1 MNEVTVEDLGCN
13 NFYITHLYWILR
25 FIDLKK
31 FIPVRT
37 HDCHSHYSR
46 LSNRLFSPP
55 SSSSFKAAGGIAHA
69 QAMAAAMSAS
79 SAVVTPPRRG
89 RGSRGGGL
97 NRGRRLGLKLKRL
110 EGGAAGDFGVV
121 SGGGRGSRSRGGG
134 RGRPRGSAAAAIAA
148 AYSASDYHMN
158 LYLQQQQQQAAVAGG
173 GDFGRLGGGGSSG
186 LLGFTTGGCSSTPG
200 CGGLEDGGESSAADE
215 QFYAEAY
222 PGKLC
227 ALCNFSERSFLGQGE
242 MVRYTVVAS
251 EVNLEEY
258 ALKRK
263 AAAMETESGGGGAA
277 ESGGRKSPTAATT
290 PFKRKVRK
298 FTISGESNPQNGEP
312 PPDEL
317 DLIGYQVGVATNLL
331 LFFFSLVRSCQ
342 VSIEFSPKSAVYC

>member
-1 MNEVTVEDLGCN
+1 
-13 NFYITHLYWILR
+13 
-25 FIDLKK
+25 
-31 FIPVRT
+31 
-37 HDCHSHYSR
+37 
-46 LSNRLFSPP
+46 
-55 SSSSFKAAGGIAHA
+55 
-69 QAMAAAMSAS
+69 MAAAMSAS

-134 RGRPRGSAAAAIAA
+134 RGRPRGSAAAAMAA

-186 LLGFTTGGCSSTPG
+186 LLGFPGVGCSSSSPG
-200 CGGLEDGGESSAADE
+200 CGGLEDGGESADE

-227 ALCNFSERSFLGQGE
+227 ALCNLSERSFLGQGE

-263 AAAMETESGGGGAA
+263 AAAMETESSGGGAA
-277 ESGGRKSPTAATT
+277 ESGGRKSPTAAAT

-317 DLIGYQVGVATNLL
+317 DLIGYQVGICFCFLALA
-331 LFFFSLVRSCQ
+331 RSCQ
-342 VSIEFSPKSAVYC
+342 VSIEFSPKSAILC

>member
-1 MNEVTVEDLGCN
+1 M
-13 NFYITHLYWILR
+13 
-25 FIDLKK
+25 
-31 FIPVRT
+31 
-37 HDCHSHYSR
+37 
-46 LSNRLFSPP
+46 
-55 SSSSFKAAGGIAHA
+55 
-69 QAMAAAMSAS
+69 
-79 SAVVTPPRRG
+79 
-89 RGSRGGGL
+89 
-97 NRGRRLGLKLKRL
+97 
-110 EGGAAGDFGVV
+110 
-121 SGGGRGSRSRGGG
+121 
-134 RGRPRGSAAAAIAA
+134 AA

-158 LYLQQQQQQAAVAGG
+158 LYLQQQQQHAAVAGG

-186 LLGFTTGGCSSTPG
+186 LLGFPGVGCSSSSPG

-227 ALCNFSERSFLGQGE
+227 ALCNLSERSFLGQGE

-263 AAAMETESGGGGAA
+263 AAAMETESSGGAA
-277 ESGGRKSPTAATT
+277 ESGGRKSPTTATT

-331 LFFFSLVRSCQ
+331 LFFLAWCDYVRFSLKFR
-342 VSIEFSPKSAVYC
+342 

>member
-1 MNEVTVEDLGCN
+1 M
-13 NFYITHLYWILR
+13 
-25 FIDLKK
+25 
-31 FIPVRT
+31 
-37 HDCHSHYSR
+37 
-46 LSNRLFSPP
+46 
-55 SSSSFKAAGGIAHA
+55 
-69 QAMAAAMSAS
+69 
-79 SAVVTPPRRG
+79 
-89 RGSRGGGL
+89 
-97 NRGRRLGLKLKRL
+97 
-110 EGGAAGDFGVV
+110 
-121 SGGGRGSRSRGGG
+121 
-134 RGRPRGSAAAAIAA
+134 AA

-186 LLGFTTGGCSSTPG
+186 LLGFPGVGCSSSSPG

-227 ALCNFSERSFLGQGE
+227 ALCNLSERSFLGQGE

-263 AAAMETESGGGGAA
+263 AAAMESESGGGGSAA
-277 ESGGRKSPTAATT
+277 ESGGRKSPTAAAAT

-317 DLIGYQVGVATNLL
+317 DLIGYQVDVARNL
-331 LFFFSLVRSCQ
+331 FFSLARSCQ
-342 VSIEFSPKSAVYC
+342 VSIEFSLQRAVYRRAIKFRG

>member
-1 MNEVTVEDLGCN
+1 M
-13 NFYITHLYWILR
+13 
-25 FIDLKK
+25 
-31 FIPVRT
+31 
-37 HDCHSHYSR
+37 
-46 LSNRLFSPP
+46 
-55 SSSSFKAAGGIAHA
+55 
-69 QAMAAAMSAS
+69 
-79 SAVVTPPRRG
+79 
-89 RGSRGGGL
+89 
-97 NRGRRLGLKLKRL
+97 
-110 EGGAAGDFGVV
+110 
-121 SGGGRGSRSRGGG
+121 
-134 RGRPRGSAAAAIAA
+134 AA

-186 LLGFTTGGCSSTPG
+186 LLGFTGGCSSTPG
-200 CGGLEDGGESSAADE
+200 CGGLEDGGDSSAADE

-227 ALCNFSERSFLGQGE
+227 ALCNLSERSFLGQGE

-263 AAAMETESGGGGAA
+263 AAAMETESSGAA

-331 LFFFSLVRSCQ
+331 LFSFLAWCDHVRFPLNFRRNKQ
-342 VSIEFSPKSAVYC
+342 FTVSKKTPPFPTRS

>member
-1 MNEVTVEDLGCN
+1 
-13 NFYITHLYWILR
+13 
-25 FIDLKK
+25 
-31 FIPVRT
+31 
-37 HDCHSHYSR
+37 
-46 LSNRLFSPP
+46 
-55 SSSSFKAAGGIAHA
+55 
-69 QAMAAAMSAS
+69 MSAS

-121 SGGGRGSRSRGGG
+121 SGGRGSRSRGGG
-134 RGRPRGSAAAAIAA
+134 RGRPRGSAAAAMAA

-186 LLGFTTGGCSSTPG
+186 LLGFPGGCSSSSPG
-200 CGGLEDGGESSAADE
+200 CGGLEDGGESADE

-227 ALCNFSERSFLGQGE
+227 ALCNLSERSFLGQGE

-263 AAAMETESGGGGAA
+263 AAAMETESSGGAA
-277 ESGGRKSPTAATT
+277 ESGGRKSPTTATT
-290 PFKRKVRK
+290 PFASPSSPSSSEITITSEGRLGGRGLLGACGRKGLWRK
-298 FTISGESNPQNGEP
+298 FGGKPGRRGGGGRVKL
-312 PPDEL
+312 EL
-317 DLIGYQVGVATNLL
+317 
-331 LFFFSLVRSCQ
+331 
-342 VSIEFSPKSAVYC
+342 

>member
-1 MNEVTVEDLGCN
+1 
-13 NFYITHLYWILR
+13 
-25 FIDLKK
+25 
-31 FIPVRT
+31 
-37 HDCHSHYSR
+37 
-46 LSNRLFSPP
+46 
-55 SSSSFKAAGGIAHA
+55 
-69 QAMAAAMSAS
+69 MSAS

-110 EGGAAGDFGVV
+110 EGGAAGDFVV
-121 SGGGRGSRSRGGG
+121 SGGRGSRSRGGG
-134 RGRPRGSAAAAIAA
+134 RGRPRGSAAAAMAA

-158 LYLQQQQQQAAVAGG
+158 LYLQQQQQHAAVAGG

-186 LLGFTTGGCSSTPG
+186 LLGFPGGCSTSSPG

-227 ALCNFSERSFLGQGE
+227 ALCNLSERSFLGQGE

-263 AAAMETESGGGGAA
+263 AAAMESESSGGAA
-277 ESGGRKSPTAATT
+277 ESGGRKSPTTATT

-331 LFFFSLVRSCQ
+331 FFLAWCDHVRFPLNFRLMSNLLFAKNTTFSDAQLNFTENYQICFTIFSLANCENTGCSD
-342 VSIEFSPKSAVYC
+342 SELFYFF

>member
-1 MNEVTVEDLGCN
+1 MRTWVATIFC
-13 NFYITHLYWILR
+13 ITHLDWILR
-25 FIDLKK
+25 FVDLNFF
-31 FIPVRT
+31 FIFPVRT
-37 HDCHSHYSR
+37 LDRHLHYSR
-46 LSNRLFSPP
+46 LSNRLFHPLIFF
-55 SSSSFKAAGGIAHA
+55 FKAAGGIAHA
-69 QAMAAAMSAS
+69 QAMAAAMSVS
-79 SAVVTPPRRG
+79 SAAVAPPRRG

-121 SGGGRGSRSRGGG
+121 SGGRGSRSRGGG
-134 RGRPRGSAAAAIAA
+134 RGRPRGSAAAAMAA

-186 LLGFTTGGCSSTPG
+186 LLGFPGGCSSTPG
-200 CGGLEDGGESSAADE
+200 CGGLEGDGESSAADE

-227 ALCNFSERSFLGQGE
+227 ALCNLSERSFLGQGE

-263 AAAMETESGGGGAA
+263 AAAMETESSGGAA
-277 ESGGRKSPTAATT
+277 ESGGRKSPTTATT

-317 DLIGYQVGVATNLL
+317 DLIGYQVGIC
-331 LFFFSLVRSCQ
+331 FCFFSLARSCEF
-342 VSIEFSPKSAVYC
+342 SIEFSLQSAVYRRTIKFHG